1 MCGIIGYF
9 GKKTATNIILD
20 GLKRMEYR
28 GYDSAGI
35 ACLSDKSI
43 GVIKQSGKIK
53 DLRKKVDEKFPSK
66 YLDSKYGIGHTRWAT
81 HGTPNNINAHPHLD
95 KSKSFAMVHNGIIE
109 NYKEIRNFLKQH
121 DISCISAVSYTHLTL
136 PTNREV

>member
-53 DLRKKVDEKFPSK
+53 YLRKKV
-66 YLDSKYGIGHTRWAT
+66 
-81 HGTPNNINAHPHLD
+81 
-95 KSKSFAMVHNGIIE
+95 V
-109 NYKEIRNFLKQH
+109 
-121 DISCISAVSYTHLTL
+121 
-136 PTNREV
+136 